1 MRVGRG
7 PPSPAA
13 HAAWALLTETQ
24 PSLLLDFLDAKSLV
38 RFFEAG
44 GTAGRKRLRAL
55 KTNFDAQLLVTD
67 LVRDGEAC
75 DAVRAALARLEGH
88 PFRIESAN
96 LSLSVWF
103 GPGDLRV
110 VDACGG
116 YIRMLLRCAAEAVFS
131 TAAPKFGFD
140 ASRSPFRRAR
150 GAAAVRGAPLSFPR
164 LKNYSA
170 EENAAA
176 FAAATEEARAACR
189 AIEGRR
195 DYEKPAEHAF
205 LALETLRGPSGG
217 ALLPGHA
224 EAAPG
229 GGPEVQAPIPFLSP

>member
-38 RFFEAG
+38 RFSEAG

-67 LVRDGEAC
+67 LVRDRDAC

-88 PFRIESAN
+88 PFRIESVN
-96 LSLSVWF
+96 LSLIVWF
-103 GPGDLRV
+103 GPGDLPV

-131 TAAPKFGFD
+131 TATPKFGFD

-150 GAAAVRGAPLSFPR
+150 GAAVREAHLSFPR

-176 FAAATEEARAACR
+176 VAAATEEARAACR

-229 GGPEVQAPIPFLSP
+229 GAPEVQAPFPFLST